1 MQIDQ
6 DRLKVENK
14 NLVTAFREKSR
25 KHQQTQEL
33 YDRLKRKEM
42 TAATQ
47 SAAFESVDEVLGH
60 VPGRQAFVSSQ
71 HNSGAPRTHAQQ
83 DFQSPHGNRDGI
95 EQLHARRKSGSNE
108 NQGSGAM
115 MPPPLHRPGGTGS
128 NTFGLANPM
137 PTPSNHRTQLGPT
150 AQSASRLGTGGH
162 RHPANMINR
171 DLQNHTPGPRQS
183 LAGMNVNSVD
193 RNGLS
198 GYGMSAGMKV
208 GRQQGSR
215 LLETTRSGQG
225 QPGGQ
230 SGHQFQP
237 QQFQRD
243 EGAYY

>member
-47 SAAFESVDEVLGH
+47 SAAFDSVAEVLGN
-60 VPGRQAFVSSQ
+60 VPGRQAFISSQ

-83 DFQSPHGNRDGI
+83 DFQSPHGNLDGI

-108 NQGSGAM
+108 NQGSGTM
-115 MPPPLHRPGGTGS
+115 MPPPLHRPGDTGS
-128 NTFGLANPM
+128 NSFGFGKPPSRDSTDAANGSLANPM

-150 AQSASRLGTGGH
+150 AQSASRSRTGGH
-162 RHPANMINR
+162 RHPSNVINR
-171 DLQNHTPGPRQS
+171 DLQSHTPGQRQS
-183 LAGMNVNSVD
+183 LASMNMNSVD

-208 GRQQGSR
+208 GRQQGA
-215 LLETTRSGQG
+215 L
-225 QPGGQ
+225 
-230 SGHQFQP
+230 
-237 QQFQRD
+237 
-243 EGAYY
+243 A